1 MELFCKYDSKQDKK
15 QVESGEYILTSEQ
28 RQMIEYT
35 TEEVITYLM
44 EDNDISMEQAMEQF
58 YMSDTFDKLHDVE
71 TGLYLD
77 GSAYI
82 YEMLKREVQ
91 CEKTSKR

>member
-15 QVESGEYILTSEQ
+15 QVESGENILTSEQ
-28 RQMIEYT
+28 RQMIE
-35 TEEVITYLM
+35 
-44 EDNDISMEQAMEQF
+44 N
-58 YMSDTFDKLHDVE
+58 VE

-91 CEKTSKR
+91 CEKH

>member
-15 QVESGEYILTSEQ
+15 QVESGEYISTSEQ
-28 RQMIEYT
+28 RQMIEY
-35 TEEVITYLM
+35 
-44 EDNDISMEQAMEQF
+44 
-58 YMSDTFDKLHDVE
+58 VE

>member
-1 MELFCKYDSKQDKK
+1 MELFCKYASKQDKK

-44 EDNDISMEQAMEQF
+44 EDNDISMQQF

-91 CEKTSKR
+91 CEKTLKR

>member
-28 RQMIEYT
+28 RQMIEY
-35 TEEVITYLM
+35 
-44 EDNDISMEQAMEQF
+44 
-58 YMSDTFDKLHDVE
+58 VE
-71 TGLYLD
+71 TGLCLD

-91 CEKTSKR
+91 CEKTLKR

>member
-28 RQMIEYT
+28 RQMIEY
-35 TEEVITYLM
+35 
-44 EDNDISMEQAMEQF
+44 
-58 YMSDTFDKLHDVE
+58 VE

-91 CEKTSKR
+91 C